1 MCSNGNYIKNLPPLI
16 ITLGAVAKP
25 IEKRINYDCLQR

>member
-16 ITLGAVAKP
+16 ITLEMVAKP
-25 IEKRINYDCLQR
+25 SEKKNYDCLQR